1 MKEGEA
7 ALIRS
12 ELLRPRDAVC
22 VKFWYNMY
30 GYGMGKLEMGTITD
44 LDRSTFQVK
53 WSQEGNQ
60 GATWKEATVNVKLQQ
75 SAFYVRY
82 LLYYYS
88 THARTN
94 KCNLFVLYNKNFN
107 GLRSCEIFS
116 AQKTSPLMWSDVDLT
131 SSVRVSSIRSV
142 NNQCKCAQQSHY
154 THMAVTLGTSSL
166 AIYLLMKMFLL
177 IVNVSSLIAL
187 FAQDKF
193 SF

>member
-75 SAFYVRY
+75 SAFYVRIY
-82 LLYYYS
+82 IKYNYEPFQTSKNYITFILLQYTR
-88 THARTN
+88 TH
-94 KCNLFVLYNKNFN
+94 
-107 GLRSCEIFS
+107 E
-116 AQKTSPLMWSDVDLT
+116 
-131 SSVRVSSIRSV
+131 
-142 NNQCKCAQQSHY
+142 
-154 THMAVTLGTSSL
+154 
-166 AIYLLMKMFLL
+166 
-177 IVNVSSLIAL
+177 
-187 FAQDKF
+187 
-193 SF
+193 